1 MLFFEL
7 FSSNPNIIRI
17 EAGQALFA
25 AGDPG
30 QLMYVLTI
38 GRADVFVGERVVET
52 LQPGGIVG
60 ELGMLSPSPRSA
72 TVLARVDSEF
82 VAIDEKRFQFLVQ
95 QTPHFAT
102 RVMRVMAERLRA
114 ADRMLAQPADA

>member
-7 FSSNPNIIRI
+7 FSSNPNIVRI